1 MFREADNERVLTIL
15 SHSRL
20 LNDAKSWLLKNRV
33 GVVHT
38 NRELNT
44 GWKQMK
50 FDFSVTNGN
59 DLCLYLCRRI
69 IDDAGINRLYDLMDD
84 VEDLYQSGIKQDNL
98 AFSVELLL
106 SSNQDQLSAK
116 LSEKLKCFP
125 WLKSIQVIGN
135 GRT

>member
-1 MFREADNERVLTIL
+1 
-15 SHSRL
+15 
-20 LNDAKSWLLKNRV
+20 
-33 GVVHT
+33 
-38 NRELNT
+38 
-44 GWKQMK
+44 
-50 FDFSVTNGN
+50 
-59 DLCLYLCRRI
+59 CRRI